1 MCDEH
6 VRHSHKELCILWII
20 EMSTPKSKKKESVS
34 RPKIVP
40 FVCNNE
46 GCVRGFAQQKSLT
59 HHQKVCK
66 KPKKASEHV
75 SKLDD
80 DEYQFDLA
88 KRLGDTFGEVFG
100 RCLLECNVTIL
111 KRSDRDTLRKYQ
123 AVLDGTGNINSI
135 DHILTSSL
143 GALEEWRDE
152 RGYYFDFDTK
162 RKLLI
167 VVDELRILGTPDKP
181 K

>member
-20 EMSTPKSKKKESVS
+20 EMSTLNSKKKESVS

-59 HHQKVCK
+59 HHEKVCK
-66 KPKKASEHV
+66 KPKKASEHF
-75 SKLDD
+75 SKVD
-80 DEYQFDLA
+80 DEFA
-88 KRLGDTFGEVFG
+88 KRLGDSLGEVFG

-111 KRSDRDTLRKYQ
+111 NRSDRETLRKYQ
-123 AVLDGTGNINSI
+123 AVLDGTGNINSV
-135 DHILTSSL
+135 DRVLTSSL
-143 GALEEWRDE
+143 KALEEWRDE

-167 VVDELRILGTPDKP
+167 VIDELRILGTPDKP